1 MNKIEFSNYN
11 SFGVPETVLLNG
23 ELELNRIKFTKDYNI
38 WYTINGENYA

>member
-23 ELELNRIKFTKDYNI
+23 ELLYRIKFTKDYNV